1 MWVQSVG
8 GEHTLEKETATRS
21 RILAWEIRGV
31 WQASPR
37 GHKESD
43 MTEHTAQAHRVLGKE
58 KLELGPYHY
67 VDVNTLSF
75 FFFFFLL
82 ECISISFS
90 GNLPD
95 PGIKPRSPELQADT
109 LLSEPPGHH
118 P

>member
-75 FFFFFLL
+75 FFFFFTGVPFHFLL
-82 ECISISFS
+82 RESS
-90 GNLPD
+90 
-95 PGIKPRSPELQADT
+95 
-109 LLSEPPGHH
+109 
-118 P
+118 